1 MLQIWYVNMWKDNW
15 LSNTILENVSEGN
28 IKQEAIKS
36 IIVFH
41 ALVHIQLNK

>member
-1 MLQIWYVNMWKDNW
+1 MWKDNW
-15 LSNTILENVSEGN
+15 LSNTILENISEGN
-28 IKQEAIKS
+28 TMQEVIKS